1 MNASISLRQLR
12 YFVAVAEELSFRRA
26 AERLHITQPP
36 LSRQIAELEDALGLP
51 LFWRDTR
58 SVRLTPAGDAALQEF
73 RTLLAQFDA
82 TVQSLRGA
90 AAALP
95 PIRLGVPNWIDLQG
109 LAGIEQ
115 QLHRRGLAG
124 HLQTRALPS
133 HEAVAAVAAGRLDA
147 AIVAAPV
154 DLQGMQQVR
163 LGQLRFAAFVPAAS
177 ALARRRRLAL
187 ADLNLV
193 PPFYRFRRAL
203 NPLLWDH
210 FARQFAAHGFTPLRE
225 APAPDVMG
233 VFAKIGSGRG
243 CTCMPVQLAVH
254 RYAGVVRRP
263 LREAVTMDIAL
274 VHPPAQADER
284 RAALTDGARQ
294 LIRTLLV

>member
-12 YFVAVAEELSFRRA
+12 YFVAVAEELNFRRA

-36 LSRQIAELEDALGLP
+36 LSRQIGELESAIGLP
-51 LFWRDTR
+51 LLWRDTR
-58 SVRLTPAGDAALQEF
+58 SVRLTPAGEAALQQF
-73 RTLLAQFDA
+73 RTLLAQFDSA
-82 TVQSLRGA
+82 LQSVRGA

-95 PIRLGVPNWIDLQG
+95 PLRLGVPNWIDLQG
-109 LAGIEQ
+109 LAGVEQ
-115 QLHRRGLAG
+115 QLQRRGLAG
-124 HLQTRALPS
+124 HRFM
-133 HEAVAAVAAGRLDA
+133 AGQPTGL
-147 AIVAAPV
+147 
-154 DLQGMQQVR
+154 DLQGLQQAV
-163 LGQLRFAAFVPAAS
+163 LGQLPFAAFVPATS
-177 ALARRRRLAL
+177 ALARRRRVAL
-187 ADLNLV
+187 ADLNDV

-203 NPLLWDH
+203 NPLLYEH
-210 FARQFAAHGFTPLRE
+210 FARQYEAHGFTPLRD

-274 VHPPAQADER
+274 VHPPGMADER
-284 RAALTDGARQ
+284 RAVLTDSARH
-294 LIRTLLV
+294 LIDGLLR